1 MKMQFAV
8 GMGRSEKMDEI
19 GDHARVAEESGF
31 SFLTLVDVQNM
42 CRDVYAMMAVAMLS
56 SFARRV
62 YCLTERLKGVV
73 RLRAH
78 AVCRS
83 AWL

>member
-31 SFLTLVDVQNM
+31 SNVVTEIIGMFE
-42 CRDVYAMMAVAMLS
+42 A
-56 SFARRV
+56 
-62 YCLTERLKGVV
+62 CLKQT
-73 RLRAH
+73 RLRLSYH
-78 AVCRS
+78 KLCPII
-83 AWL
+83 